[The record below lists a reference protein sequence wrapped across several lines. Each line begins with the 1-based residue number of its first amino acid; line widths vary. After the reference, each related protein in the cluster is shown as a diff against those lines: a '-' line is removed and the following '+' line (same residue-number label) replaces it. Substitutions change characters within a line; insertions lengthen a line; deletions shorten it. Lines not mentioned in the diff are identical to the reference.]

1 MLFEL
6 CPTSQR
12 CVSHKGPQKDVNN
25 IKSCLKVLNEC
36 GENTPSLL
44 GRMEQLYA
52 ELCSIKHA
60 VQVQADVSED
70 FRTITVDINRRG
82 CALERSSDLTRGH
95 GLGASAEMVGDTGE
109 GAMAGTT
116 GLDGMDN
123 TALEAAS
130 VAAGAP
136 GLDAEELGG
145 ALRSGCGVG
154 CDSEE
159 SWWVNVFAK
168 LPKVESCCE
177 KTHRLAQVLGNAA
190 AQTRSRTV
198 IPRLKRKVGNGSSV
212 GTGAV
217 GNIKMVKTKLVSVFA
232 TKFSPDLDAET
243 LSAYL
248 REKLGHDV
256 SCQKI
261 DTIHRRFGSF
271 KVSAECNELGEM
283 YNPELWPEGA
293 FVRRYYEP
301 RRAGAIES
309 NTALAAG
316 EMSVP
321 AGALPAH

>member
-136 GLDAEELGG
+136 GLDAEELARAGPS
-145 ALRSGCGVG
+145 AL
-154 CDSEE
+154 D
-159 SWWVNVFAK
+159 
-168 LPKVESCCE
+168 VESAVTA
-177 KTHRLAQVLGNAA
+177 KSPGGLTSLLSSPKWSHVVKRATVWRRFWGMRLHRQGHVL
-190 AQTRSRTV
+190 
-198 IPRLKRKVGNGSSV
+198 L
-212 GTGAV
+212 
-217 GNIKMVKTKLVSVFA
+217 
-232 TKFSPDLDAET
+232 SPD
-243 LSAYL
+243 
-248 REKLGHDV
+248 
-256 SCQKI
+256 
-261 DTIHRRFGSF
+261 
-271 KVSAECNELGEM
+271 
-283 YNPELWPEGA
+283 
-293 FVRRYYEP
+293 
-301 RRAGAIES
+301 
-309 NTALAAG
+309 
-316 EMSVP
+316 
-321 AGALPAH
+321 